1 MPSKNIV
8 AIGGGGFG
16 RSLGSL
22 EIEKYIVSLSNKKR
36 PKICFIPTAS
46 GDSSL
51 YKLNFYRAFSK
62 LDCITSHIDFFS
74 RTENLEEKV
83 LTQDIIY
90 VGGGNTKSML
100 AVWKEWNLHKILRNA
115 YEKGIVMS
123 GVSAGAIC
131 WFDKGITDSYAKEL
145 AIIDCLGIVEGIAC
159 PHFDEEKEREPYVN
173 DVIQRE
179 IIESCIC
186 IEGNC
191 ALHIKNDFDYSSID
205 FGNGRKCFRVTKENN
220 IIKKE
225 ILMIPFFGWAIAR
238 LKPISINRKMKIE
251 SLRKIIEEGGA
262 RIQQGY
268 SILIFPEGTRK
279 EPKDGIGKF
288 GNSCGLL
295 ASNEAVP
302 IVPIC
307 HNSGKYWLNKSFK
320 KTILFPSFS

>member
-1 MPSKNIV
+1 MNNKNIV

-16 RSLGSL
+16 RSIGSL
-22 EIEKYIVSLSNKKR
+22 EIEKYIISLINKKR

-100 AVWKEWNLHKILRNA
+100 AVWKEWDMHNILDNA
-115 YEKGIVMS
+115 YKKGIVMS

-131 WFDKGITDSYAKEL
+131 WFDKGITDSFAKEL
-145 AIIDCLGIVEGIAC
+145 TIIDCLGIVKGAAC

-173 DVIQRE
+173 DVVRKE
-179 IIESCIC
+179 IINSCIC

-191 ALHIKNDFDYSSID
+191 ALHIKNDFEYYSID
-205 FGNGRKCFRVTKENN
+205 FGNGKNCFRVSKEKNKL
-220 IIKKE
+220 KKE
-225 ILMIPFFGWAIAR
+225 IL
-238 LKPISINRKMKIE
+238 
-251 SLRKIIEEGGA
+251 
-262 RIQQGY
+262 
-268 SILIFPEGTRK
+268 
-279 EPKDGIGKF
+279 
-288 GNSCGLL
+288 
-295 ASNEAVP
+295 
-302 IVPIC
+302 
-307 HNSGKYWLNKSFK
+307 
-320 KTILFPSFS
+320 

>member
-1 MPSKNIV
+1 MHSKNIV

-16 RSLGSL
+16 RFLGTL
-22 EIEKYIVSLSNKKR
+22 EIEKYIISLVTNKR
-36 PKICFIPTAS
+36 PKVCFIPTAS
-46 GDSSL
+46 GERIL

-74 RTENLEEKV
+74 RTENLEDKV
-83 LTQDIIY
+83 FAQDIIY

-100 AVWKEWNLHKILRNA
+100 AVWKEWNLNKILRNA

-131 WFDKGITDSYAKEL
+131 WFDKGITDSYANEL

-205 FGNGRKCFRVTKENN
+205 FGNGRKCFRVTGGGN

-225 ILMIPFFGWAIAR
+225 IL
-238 LKPISINRKMKIE
+238 
-251 SLRKIIEEGGA
+251 
-262 RIQQGY
+262 
-268 SILIFPEGTRK
+268 
-279 EPKDGIGKF
+279 
-288 GNSCGLL
+288 
-295 ASNEAVP
+295 
-302 IVPIC
+302 
-307 HNSGKYWLNKSFK
+307 
-320 KTILFPSFS
+320 

>member
-1 MPSKNIV
+1 MDKQII

-16 RSLGSL
+16 RNPGVGI
-22 EIEKYIVSLSNKKR
+22 IEKYILDQSDKDTPN
-36 PKICFIPTAS
+36 ICFIPTAT
-46 GDSSL
+46 GDSES
-51 YKLNFYRAFSK
+51 YKVSYYSTMTK
-62 LDCITSHIDFFS
+62 LDCNPTHLDFFK
-74 RTENLEEKV
+74 RTPNLEE
-83 LTQDIIY
+83 LIQMQDVIF

-131 WFDKGITDSYAKEL
+131 WFDKGITDSYANNL

-205 FGNGRKCFRVTKENN
+205 FGNGKNCFRVTRENN

-225 ILMIPFFGWAIAR
+225 IL
-238 LKPISINRKMKIE
+238 
-251 SLRKIIEEGGA
+251 
-262 RIQQGY
+262 
-268 SILIFPEGTRK
+268 
-279 EPKDGIGKF
+279 
-288 GNSCGLL
+288 
-295 ASNEAVP
+295 
-302 IVPIC
+302 
-307 HNSGKYWLNKSFK
+307 
-320 KTILFPSFS
+320 

>member
-1 MPSKNIV
+1 MNSKNIV

-22 EIEKYIVSLSNKKR
+22 EIEKYIISLISKKR

-46 GDSSL
+46 GDSSV

-62 LDCITSHIDFFS
+62 LDCITSHIDLFS

-100 AVWKEWNLHKILRNA
+100 AVWKEWNLDIILQNA

-131 WFDKGITDSYAKEL
+131 WFEKGITDSFAKEL
-145 AIIDCLGIVEGIAC
+145 NIIDCLGIVDGIAC

-173 DVIQRE
+173 DIIKRE
-179 IIESCIC
+179 IIDSCIC

-191 ALHIKNDFDYSSID
+191 ALHIKNDFEYYSID
-205 FGNGRKCFRVTKENN
+205 FGNGKKCFRVTKQNN
-220 IIKKE
+220 
-225 ILMIPFFGWAIAR
+225 
-238 LKPISINRKMKIE
+238 N
-251 SLRKIIEEGGA
+251 
-262 RIQQGY
+262 
-268 SILIFPEGTRK
+268 
-279 EPKDGIGKF
+279 
-288 GNSCGLL
+288 
-295 ASNEAVP
+295 
-302 IVPIC
+302 
-307 HNSGKYWLNKSFK
+307 LNKK
-320 KTILFPSFS
+320 LF

>member
-1 MPSKNIV
+1 MHSKNIV

-22 EIEKYIVSLSNKKR
+22 EIEKYIISLIRKKR
-36 PKICFIPTAS
+36 PRICFIPTAS

-100 AVWKEWNLHKILRNA
+100 AVWKEWNLHNILRDA

-131 WFDKGITDSYAKEL
+131 WFEKGITDSFADKL
-145 AIIDCLGIVEGIAC
+145 NIIDCLGLIEGISC

-191 ALHIKNDFDYSSID
+191 ALHIKNDIDYSSID
-205 FGNGRKCFRVTKENN
+205 FGNGKKCFRVTMDHNKL
-220 IIKKE
+220 IKE
-225 ILMIPFFGWAIAR
+225 II
-238 LKPISINRKMKIE
+238 
-251 SLRKIIEEGGA
+251 
-262 RIQQGY
+262 
-268 SILIFPEGTRK
+268 
-279 EPKDGIGKF
+279 
-288 GNSCGLL
+288 
-295 ASNEAVP
+295 
-302 IVPIC
+302 
-307 HNSGKYWLNKSFK
+307 
-320 KTILFPSFS
+320 